1 MSSVLF
7 RDRSAPLSCHAH
19 WCARS
24 CRATQ
29 QSNRKE
35 WTFAANGYGKPE
47 IANAS
52 RGTQQITFDISHTR
66 SLILLGITAGSMVG
80 VDVENCWAREPPL
93 KIANRFFAP
102 GEPAE
107 FQALPRAQQHGRFSQ
122 PSATCSVGR
131 RLRSRD

>member
-1 MSSVLF
+1 
-7 RDRSAPLSCHAH
+7 
-19 WCARS
+19 
-24 CRATQ
+24 
-29 QSNRKE
+29 
-35 WTFAANGYGKPE
+35 
-47 IANAS
+47 
-52 RGTQQITFDISHTR
+52 
-66 SLILLGITAGSMVG
+66 MVG

-107 FQALPRAQQHGRFSQ
+107 LQALPRAQQHGRFSQ